1 MSNFTR
7 PNLANFF
14 QDYDSALLLDY
25 EISEKDYCNFQDL
38 ADCLR
43 DTQYKEKEKFIAFL
57 NHIDN
62 SSLTDEFYLEFENYR
77 SEAGLPYFNEVLNV
91 EEIIKCIRS

>member
-43 DTQYKEKEKFIAFL
+43 DPQYKEKEKIIAFL
-57 NHIDN
+57 KHINN
-62 SSLTDEFYLEFENYR
+62 SSLTDEFYHMFEDYR
-77 SEAGLPYFNEVLNV
+77 LEAGLPYFDEVLNV